1 MLVILVFIFLILK
14 IFIIVDLGL
23 VKFDVNVYIFLIR
36 ENFFNRNFFL
46 FLCIFVILSDNGMLK
61 EIDIVKL
68 IFGLKIQ

>member
-68 IFGLKIQ
+68 IFGLKI